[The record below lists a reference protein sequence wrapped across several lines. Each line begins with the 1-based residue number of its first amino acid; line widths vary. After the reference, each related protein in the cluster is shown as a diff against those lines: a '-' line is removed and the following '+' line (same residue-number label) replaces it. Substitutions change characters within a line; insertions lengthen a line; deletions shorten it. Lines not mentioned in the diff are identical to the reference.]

1 MAGAARAGGGC
12 RAVAPNGEGTESLM
26 TRRRGALVLG
36 LACVVALAGA
46 WAWRTHQQ
54 GEANLRACGS
64 LEPGGPRAKI
74 IQILGAPATIK
85 ANQAKT
91 RVTLTFTSPLL
102 AEKPIRAVVNVRD
115 DVVMEIDCGDG
126 RIKTYDKY

>member
-1 MAGAARAGGGC
+1 
-12 RAVAPNGEGTESLM
+12 
-26 TRRRGALVLG
+26 
-36 LACVVALAGA
+36 VVALAGA

-64 LEPGGPRAKI
+64 LEPGGPRAELV
-74 IQILGAPATIK
+74 QILGAPTTIK

>member
-1 MAGAARAGGGC
+1 
-12 RAVAPNGEGTESLM
+12 M

-36 LACVVALAGA
+36 LAFVVALAGA
-46 WAWRTHQQ
+46 WAWRMHQQ
-54 GEANLRACGS
+54 GEANLEACGG
-64 LEPGGPRAKI
+64 LEPGGPRAEL
-74 IQILGAPATIK
+74 IQILGAPATIQ

-91 RVTLTFTSPLL
+91 RVVLTFTSPLL

>member
-1 MAGAARAGGGC
+1 
-12 RAVAPNGEGTESLM
+12 M

-36 LACVVALAGA
+36 LACVVAVAGA

-54 GEANLRACGS
+54 GEANLAACGGV
-64 LEPGGPRAKI
+64 EPGGSRADL
-74 IQILGAPATIK
+74 IQILGAPTTIK
-85 ANQAKT
+85 ANQAMT
-91 RVTLTFTSPLL
+91 RVALTFTSPVL

>member
-1 MAGAARAGGGC
+1 MAAVGA
-12 RAVAPNGEGTESLM
+12 VVLSV
-26 TRRRGALVLG
+26 TRRRSGLVLG

-46 WAWRTHQQ
+46 WIWRTHQQ
-54 GEANLRACGS
+54 GEVNLKACGV
-64 LEPGGPRAKI
+64 LDPGGQRADLVH
-74 IQILGAPATIK
+74 ILGAPTTIT

-91 RVTLTFTSPLL
+91 RVVLTFTSPTF
-102 AEKPIRAVVNVRD
+102 AEKPIRAVVSVRD

>member
-1 MAGAARAGGGC
+1 
-12 RAVAPNGEGTESLM
+12 M
-26 TRRRGALVLG
+26 TRRRGGLVLG

-46 WAWRTHQQ
+46 WVWRTHQQ
-54 GEANLRACGS
+54 GEVNLKACGV
-64 LEPGGPRAKI
+64 LEPGGQRADLVR
-74 IQILGAPATIK
+74 ILGAPTTIT

-91 RVTLTFTSPLL
+91 RVALTFTTPFL